1 MHIYSYPISRG
12 LFLSI
17 LLAGVLATTAKPAAA
32 QEKILRWHDNLDR
45 AAQASRESGKP
56 LFVVFRCVR

>member
-1 MHIYSYPISRG
+1 MQHRLCFAPLNG
-12 LFLSI
+12 LI
-17 LLAGVLATTAKPAAA
+17 LLVSACVLALPMPASA
-32 QEKILRWHDNLDR
+32 QDKVLRWHDNLDR